1 MSRPSP
7 KPNADSTGETR
18 SPFAARWHQRL
29 GHLRAFHLREVWWDF
44 LTLWETRRWVRW
56 TVGVVAL
63 LALTAGALR
72 IWAYPAWVRH
82 NAIAVA
88 RGWMEAGKWS
98 HAAEAVHR
106 ATLLMPERPEPWQMA
121 AELARLGGQKTLA
134 VGYAL
139 RAARLAPEDPAYT
152 LGWAQEALLANLPAE
167 AARAL
172 ATLPPEFAMT
182 SAHALRLRGELAR
195 RNLRLDAALGYFE
208 AASRVEGGGAIN
220 EVPLGLILLQS
231 TDAALRQRG
240 LTLLAK
246 WTGDAE
252 WGPAALRTLLDDA
265 LIADDRTAL
274 RRWGDALLAHPR
286 RTIGD
291 MPRALGALARAD
303 EARYH
308 AVLADLER
316 DHAITPAA
324 AAQLLGWL
332 TQIGRHADAV
342 RWLQTLPTPALQ
354 TPPLAVLAAEA
365 LRATAD
371 WPALAA
377 RLEGQNWGTEFEF
390 LRWAYAL
397 QAARALG
404 QTQRAEELWSTL
416 RHHTERNG
424 PHALFSAGTLY
435 SWGQTGEAETIW
447 WQAAEQGGKIATDA
461 LGALARHYQ
470 TRRDADG
477 QYRVFRQLHFLQPA
491 EADLANNFAFFAA
504 LLDRESRLAESLAR
518 KNHAAEPAN
527 ETYSATLAFVWL
539 RQNRAREA
547 LALIEPLARAP
558 QNPAA
563 VHFAYGLAL
572 AQTGRK
578 TEARPL
584 LNALP
589 ESSLTLREVELI
601 QSALAD

>member
-1 MSRPSP
+1 MPCACAVNSR
-7 KPNADSTGETR
+7 
-18 SPFAARWHQRL
+18 
-29 GHLRAFHLREVWWDF
+29 
-44 LTLWETRRWVRW
+44 
-56 TVGVVAL
+56 
-63 LALTAGALR
+63 
-72 IWAYPAWVRH
+72 
-82 NAIAVA
+82 
-88 RGWMEAGKWS
+88 
-98 HAAEAVHR
+98 
-106 ATLLMPERPEPWQMA
+106 
-121 AELARLGGQKTLA
+121 GG
-134 VGYAL
+134 
-139 RAARLAPEDPAYT
+139 
-152 LGWAQEALLANLPAE
+152 
-167 AARAL
+167 
-172 ATLPPEFAMT
+172 
-182 SAHALRLRGELAR
+182 
-195 RNLRLDAALGYFE
+195 NLRLDAALGYFE

-231 TDAALRQRG
+231 TDAGAAPARPHPPCQMDPAMRNGVPPLSAPCSTTP
-240 LTLLAK
+240 LSPM
-246 WTGDAE
+246 TGPPCAA
-252 WGPAALRTLLDDA
+252 GATPCSPIPAAPSATCPAPWARWPAPTKPATTPCSRTWNA
-265 LIADDRTAL
+265 TTPSRP
-274 RRWGDALLAHPR
+274 PR
-286 RTIGD
+286 
-291 MPRALGALARAD
+291 
-303 EARYH
+303 
-308 AVLADLER
+308 
-316 DHAITPAA
+316 